1 SLLELAAGANGIRT
15 IDPWVLRSSTFLS
28 GGRLPP
34 TALGRNLV
42 AKTTRGAPRSC
53 RSLRNL
59 LRCLGL
65 EKDGT
70 MQTRNRGDYTIAGH
84 ELVAEGADLRVQ
96 VLTLAAGQCVPWHYH
111 TEISD
116 SFVCLEGP
124 MVVETRAPRHVY
136 RLLPGERCAVPPKTA
151 HYVHGEADG
160 ACKFLIV
167 QGVGVYDF
175 VAVGG

>member
-1 SLLELAAGANGIRT
+1 MKLDLTDEEAAALLSLLNRVIDDDRYPLSPRIR
-15 IDPWVLRSSTFLS
+15 ILRDI
-28 GGRLPP
+28 RAKLP
-34 TALGRNLV
+34 G
-42 AKTTRGAPRSC
+42 
-53 RSLRNL
+53 
-59 LRCLGL
+59 
-65 EKDGT
+65 
-70 MQTRNRGDYTIAGH
+70 AGH

-124 MVVETRAPRHVY
+124 MVVETRAPRHIY

>member
-1 SLLELAAGANGIRT
+1 
-15 IDPWVLRSSTFLS
+15 
-28 GGRLPP
+28 
-34 TALGRNLV
+34 
-42 AKTTRGAPRSC
+42 
-53 RSLRNL
+53 
-59 LRCLGL
+59 
-65 EKDGT
+65 

-96 VLTLAAGQCVPWHYH
+96 VLTLVASQCVPWHYH

-124 MVVETRAPRHVY
+124 TVVETRATRHVY